1 MLRHYLIAALRNLAR
16 NKLYAAIN
24 IVGLAVGFAAAL
36 MIALFVRHETSYDA
50 WLPNASSTYL
60 LAMSATPTGGVPEN
74 MLETPAD
81 LPAQMKLDMPAIEL
95 IARMER
101 QRLAVRHGDFEASE
115 RTVFWA
121 DPNIFALLQLP
132 VFVGDLSTALDQPG
146 SVVITRKMARK
157 YFGKDDA
164 IGETLELDRTNI
176 VKVTAV
182 LQDLPS
188 NTNLDT
194 EFIISGRSAF
204 SDLTRL
210 DTRADCPACFEDD
223 VSTYVRLKP
232 GAVIGVLQDAMP
244 VFLERHKHAALALM
258 ATRQLRLSMSFVP
271 LAALH
276 TRPELAE
283 YMKPAADP
291 TILYAISGIGLLIIL
306 AASIN
311 FINLMTARAARRSV
325 EIGIR
330 KVSGARRRDL
340 VVQFI
345 GEAILYVLL
354 GAILAVALV
363 ELLLPLLGVFLNATI
378 IFDWWR
384 QPALI
389 AVIVGCVVVV
399 GVLAGSYPAF
409 LLSSF
414 RPTSVLK
421 SGSLSVTG
429 APPVRQILVVVQ
441 FTILIGLIVAMIVI
455 SHQTSYALNEGM
467 RLNLDQRMELDTAA
481 SRTIPGST
489 CGQPFRDAVAALP
502 GVKASACSGP
512 FMNGFQDF
520 HLEVITEKGTKIDA
534 AYLPIDYGFFELYG
548 LRPLA
553 GRFFSREHPA
563 DAVPVD
569 DNNQSVWQ
577 APIIINETAVR
588 AFGFTSAADSI
599 GKSVTADGGRPGNHP
614 STIIGVVPDMA
625 LDTIHTAILPEIFFV
640 DVKQLVVLFIT
651 LDGRNIPETLA
662 RIDRL
667 WSEIGAPRPLRHTF
681 MNEWVQRYYQDVI
694 RQSRLVTA
702 FAGVALFIAGLGL
715 FGLSAFT
722 AERRTKE
729 IGIRKAMGANRFDI
743 MKLLVWQFAKPV
755 LWANLIAW
763 PVAWYFM
770 NRWLH
775 GFAAHVELQLWI
787 FAAATGIALAIAL
800 ATVSAHAFRVASARP
815 VAALR
820 HE

>member
-1 MLRHYLIAALRNLAR
+1 MLRHYLIAALRNLGR

-36 MIALFVRHETSYDA
+36 MITLYVRHEASYDA
-50 WLPNASSTYL
+50 WLPNADSTYL
-60 LAMSATPTGGVPEN
+60 LTMRAIPAGGAPEN

-81 LPAQMKLDMPAIEL
+81 LPAQMQLDMPEIQAL
-95 IARMER
+95 ARMER
-101 QRLAVRHGDFEASE
+101 QRVAVRHGDFEASE
-115 RTVFWA
+115 RTAFWA
-121 DPNIFALLQLP
+121 DPNIFTLLRLP
-132 VFVGDLSTALDQPG
+132 VLAGDLSTALDQPG

-157 YFGKDDA
+157 YFGKDDPV
-164 IGETLELDRTNI
+164 GETLELDRTNI

-182 LQDLPS
+182 LRDLPS

-194 EFIISGRSAF
+194 DFFISGRSTF

-210 DTRADCPACFEDD
+210 DTRADCPTCFEDD
-223 VSTYVRLKP
+223 VYTYIRLKP
-232 GAVIGVLQDAMP
+232 GANIATLQNAMP
-244 VFLERHKHAALALM
+244 DFLERHKHAALALM
-258 ATRQLRLSMSFVP
+258 ATRQLTLSMSFIP
-271 LAALH
+271 LTALH

-291 TILYAISGIGLLIIL
+291 TILYAVSGIGLLIIL

-340 VVQFI
+340 IVQFI

-363 ELLLPLLGVFLNATI
+363 ELLMPNLSVFLNATI

-389 AVIVGCVVVV
+389 AVIVGCVVAV
-399 GVLAGSYPAF
+399 GVLAGWYPAF
-409 LLSSF
+409 FLSSF

-421 SGSLSVTG
+421 SGGASVAGPTQ
-429 APPVRQILVVVQ
+429 VRQMLVVVQ
-441 FTILIGLIVAMIVI
+441 FTILIGLIIATIVI
-455 SHQTSYALNEGM
+455 YRQTHFALNEGM
-467 RLNLDQRMELDTAA
+467 RLDLDQRMELDTAS

-489 CGQPFRDAVAALP
+489 CGQPFKDKVAALP

-520 HLEVITEKGTKIDA
+520 RLEVITEKGAKVDA

-548 LRPLA
+548 LRPVA

-569 DNNQSVWQ
+569 DNDQSVWQ
-577 APIIINETAVR
+577 APIIINETAVH
-588 AFGFTSAADSI
+588 AFGLASAADAI
-599 GKSVTADGGRPGNHP
+599 GKSVTVNGGRPGNHP

-625 LDTIHTAILPEIFFV
+625 LDTIHAAILPEIFFV
-640 DVKQLVVLFIT
+640 DDKQLVVLFIT
-651 LDGRNIPETLA
+651 LGGHDIPETLA

-667 WSEIGAPRPLRHTF
+667 WSELGAPRPLRHTF
-681 MNEWVQRYYQDVI
+681 MSVWVQRYYQDVI
-694 RQSRLVTA
+694 RQSQLVTA

-722 AERRTKE
+722 AERRIKE

-743 MKLLVWQFAKPV
+743 MKLLLWQFTKPV
-755 LWANLIAW
+755 LYANLIAW
-763 PVAWYFM
+763 PVAYLFM

-775 GFAAHVELQLWI
+775 GFAAHIELHIWI

-800 ATVSAHAFRVASARP
+800 VTVSAHAFRVAAARP
-815 VAALR
+815 VTALR
-820 HE
+820 YE